1 NAVKFTP
8 RGGTVTLHIERTSTS
23 SEHADIRFEIIDT
36 GAGMSEEFIPH
47 AFEPFEQE
55 NNGEKGGTGLGLA
68 ICKNLVE
75 TMGGTIKVESKK
87 GVGTKFTIT
96 LSFPY
101 SHEMPKAKHVAVAVP
116 QANFD
121 GLHILMAEDHPLN
134 TEIVQKLLEKRGFI
148 VDTAENGKI
157 AVDKFAKSEKNY
169 YCAILMDVR
178 MPEMDGLTATK
189 KIRGLERADGKTIPI
204 IAISANAFD
213 EDIGKAKA
221 SGMTSYLAKPIN
233 STQMF
238 EVLAEYMYK

>member
-1 NAVKFTP
+1 
-8 RGGTVTLHIERTSTS
+8 
-23 SEHADIRFEIIDT
+23 
-36 GAGMSEEFIPH
+36 
-47 AFEPFEQE
+47 
-55 NNGEKGGTGLGLA
+55 
-68 ICKNLVE
+68 
-75 TMGGTIKVESKK
+75 
-87 GVGTKFTIT
+87 
-96 LSFPY
+96 
-101 SHEMPKAKHVAVAVP
+101 
-116 QANFD
+116 
-121 GLHILMAEDHPLN
+121 EDHPLN

-157 AVDKFAKSEKNY
+157 AVDKFAQSEKNY

-189 KIRGLERADGKTIPI
+189 KIRGLERADGKTVPI

-238 EVLAEYMYK
+238 EVLAEYIYK